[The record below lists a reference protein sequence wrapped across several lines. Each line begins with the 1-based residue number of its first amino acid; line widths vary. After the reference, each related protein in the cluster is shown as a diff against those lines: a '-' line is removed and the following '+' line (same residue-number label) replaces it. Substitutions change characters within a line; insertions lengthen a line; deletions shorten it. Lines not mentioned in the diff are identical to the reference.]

1 MSTADL
7 KFTKEHEWIRIK
19 GDIAEVGISDYAQK
33 ELGDVVYV
41 ETQAIGNS
49 FKKGDPCS
57 SIESVKAVSDIYAP
71 LSGEITAVNEEL
83 ENNPALI
90 NQSPYEAGW
99 IFKMKIEDKSEIDDL
114 MDAAAYEKY
123 LQGILSE

>member
-7 KFTKEHEWIRIK
+7 KFTKEHEWLRVK

-41 ETQAIGNS
+41 ELPTLGES
-49 FKKGDPCS
+49 FAKGDPCS

-71 LSGEITAVNEEL
+71 ISGEVAAVNSEL
-83 ENNPALI
+83 ENNPALV
-90 NQSPYEAGW
+90 NQSPYDEGW

-114 MDAAAYEKY
+114 MDAASYDKY
-123 LQGILSE
+123 LQGILGE